1 MADIEI
7 RARAFWT
14 DTEGAEHAVGFAASE
29 DPEDGYVLFEGVP
42 GDRKG
47 LYLEVSDDIFAAKDA
62 VGDVVFNAGGFTLTI
77 RPEMAAKLGMD
88 PLALRRKNILL
99 GMVHEV
105 AVFVDAEDADGQA
118 ALAVLRGLLG

>member
-14 DTEGAEHAVGFAASE
+14 DTEGGDHAVGFAASE
-29 DPEDGYVLFEGVP
+29 DPEEGYVIFEGRP

-47 LYLEVSDDIFAAKDA
+47 LYLEVSDEIFAAKDA
-62 VGDVVFNAGGFTLTI
+62 VEGVAFSPDGFVLTI
-77 RPEMAAKLGMD
+77 RPAMRAKLGMV
-88 PLALRRKNILL
+88 
-99 GMVHEV
+99 GEV
-105 AVFVDAEDADGQA
+105 AVFVASDDAEGQT